1 MIKYYNLIVNNL
13 RKTDYYTKG
22 IDSPFVRYAEYG
34 GIFKLRP
41 LNVCSSDKLDDFID
55 KNYIRYNYE
64 I

>member
-22 IDSPFVRYAEYG
+22 IDSPFVRNSGYG
-34 GIFKLRP
+34 AFNLRP
-41 LNVCSSDKLDDFID
+41 LNVIASDKLDDFID